1 MIETRIENSRETISL
16 ISYLC
21 QVARFCRQDSV
32 FCEDLTLIQF
42 LILDAVSKNG
52 KLKMSELHRI
62 LAVDKS
68 TTTRLVTPLIKR
80 NLIERNKPKND
91 LRTVHLSPTGEG
103 RKMHARVSLCLAGLA
118 ETIQAGIPEEK
129 RTEMYRTVERFLKA
143 VRTAIA
149 ECKCGEPP
157 IQKEIL

>member
-1 MIETRIENSRETISL
+1 MIEKRIENSRETISL

-42 LILDAVSKNG
+42 LILDAVSQRG
-52 KLKMSELHRI
+52 ALRMSELHQL

-80 NLIERNKPKND
+80 DLVKRTKSEND
-91 LRTVHLSPTGEG
+91 LRAVNLLLTGEG
-103 RKMHARVSLCLAGLA
+103 KKIHKRVSLCLAELV
-118 ETIQAGIPEEK
+118 ETIRAGIPEEK
-129 RTEMYRTVERFLKA
+129 RTEVYRAVEMFLGA
-143 VRTAIA
+143 VHTANTT
-149 ECKCGEPP
+149 CKCNEKPL
-157 IQKEIL
+157 QEIL

>member
-21 QVARFCRQDSV
+21 QVARFCKQDSV

-42 LILDAVSKNG
+42 LILDAVSKRE
-52 KLKMSELHRI
+52 KLRMSELHQI

-80 NLIERNKPKND
+80 NLIRRAKSSTD
-91 LRTVHLSPTGEG
+91 LRAVNLSLTGEG
-103 RKMHARVSLCLAGLA
+103 KEIHQKVCICLAELA
-118 ETIQAGIPEEK
+118 ETIHAGIPEEK
-129 RTEMYRTVERFLKA
+129 RTEVYQAVELFLGA
-143 VRTAIA
+143 VQTAIA
-149 ECKCGEPP
+149 SCKCNEPP
-157 IQKEIL
+157 LQEII